1 MRLPLWIAARYLRTR
16 RHSAFITLLTSI
28 SIAGVALGVSALL
41 IVLAVMNGFE
51 SEVQSRIAGTDAH
64 VVLLG
69 ADTAGLRD
77 ADSVIAR
84 ARTVPGVAGMAPFT
98 YAKAMVF
105 RAGFAEGIVVK
116 GVDLAREAGV
126 TSIGANLSPPVAAL
140 PDGVGEALPGL
151 ALGAEVADRLG
162 AAPGDTVLLATFTGS
177 GRSVLGYQTKLRRFV
192 LVALFRSGLYTY
204 DSSFGFVSIRAAQ
217 EYFGLGDAVT
227 GVAVRLTD
235 MFDAPA
241 AAERLLRAAG
251 DPGLRANN
259 WMELNRNLFT
269 WMKLEKAVMFLILT
283 LIVLVAAFSI
293 VSTLFMVVSEKR
305 RDIGVLKSLG
315 ASRALVLRIF
325 LVEGLL
331 IGGLGTLAGTVL
343 GSVAIAVLARYP
355 IVKLPGDVYF
365 IERLPV
371 RPEALDFVAVI
382 LATLGLC
389 LAAALYPAWRASRL
403 EPVEAIRRQA

>member
-16 RHSAFITLLTSI
+16 RHSAFITLLTTI
-28 SIAGVALGVSALL
+28 SIAGVALGVTALL

-51 SEVQSRIAGTDAH
+51 SEVQTRIAGTDAH

-69 ADTAGLRD
+69 GDTAGLRD
-77 ADSVIAR
+77 AESVVAK
-84 ARTVPGVAGMAPFT
+84 ARTVPGVAGVAPFT

-116 GVDLAREAGV
+116 GVDLAREQGV
-126 TSIGANLSPPVAAL
+126 TSIADNLKPAIPAL
-140 PDGVGEALPGL
+140 PDGAGDALPGI
-151 ALGAEVADRLG
+151 ALGVEVADRLSC
-162 AAPGDTVLLATFTGS
+162 AVGDTVLLATFTGT
-177 GRSVLGYQTKLRRFV
+177 GRSVLGYSTKLRRFV

-204 DSSFGFVSIRAAQ
+204 DSSFGFVSIAAAQ
-217 EYFGLGDAVT
+217 EFFGLGDAVT

-235 MFDAPA
+235 MFDAP
-241 AAERLLRAAG
+241 RAAG
-251 DPGLRANN
+251 RLLAAVGNPALRSNN

-293 VSTLFMVVSEKR
+293 VSTLFMVVNEKR

-331 IGGLGTLAGTVL
+331 IGGIGTALGTAL
-343 GSVAIAVLARYP
+343 GGVAIAVLARYP
-355 IVKLPGDVYF
+355 IVELPGDVYF
-365 IERLPV
+365 IEKLPV
-371 RPEALDFVAVI
+371 RPEAMDFVAVI

-389 LAAALYPAWRASRL
+389 LAAAIYPAWRASRL